1 MKFYT
6 IKTSKTLMSSE
17 QTTMEWASK
26 VMNAATRASTN
37 NAMINVVLLGAFG
50 ALSVRS
56 LSQQRNIETLEAEK
70 DSLLKSN
77 KAMKK
82 TMWDWKQQLFAE
94 ASSSPETSF
103 VPLSK
108 LKSIYGESSTTL
120 QSSAEKGDGK
130 SAASKIV
137 I

>member
-1 MKFYT
+1 M
-6 IKTSKTLMSSE
+6 MSGE
-17 QTTMEWASK
+17 QATMEWASK
-26 VMNAATRASTN
+26 VMNAARRASSN
-37 NAMINVVLLGAFG
+37 NTVTNVVLLGAFG

-56 LSQQRNIETLEAEK
+56 LSQQRNIKTLEAEK

-120 QSSAEKGDGK
+120 QSNLELCEPKTSSYFCGLPSTEL
-130 SAASKIV
+130 
-137 I
+137 